1 MNLKLPS
8 YYFMASKIAPF
19 CNPFKTFYNI
29 APMRIIFSTLLFS
42 ALITHGEI
50 KLEEIPRLDTSTA
63 LKILGKCHQESLDR
77 EVNVAIVIVGI
88 DGRILASSKS
98 EKMDPGLYDFAKF
111 KAQTSCFKGVATEEL
126 PARNGQDLEI
136 MNIGSLKVIRGV
148 QGGIPLYYQGH
159 VVGAIG
165 VSGAKPEIDK
175 AIAVKGIE
183 NLKELEAHK

>member
-1 MNLKLPS
+1 MLGD
-8 YYFMASKIAPF
+8 I
-19 CNPFKTFYNI
+19 
-29 APMRIIFSTLLFS
+29 MRFIFSTFLCF
-42 ALITHGEI
+42 ALISYGEI
-50 KLEEIPRLDTSTA
+50 KLEEIPRLNTTTA
-63 LKILGKCHQESLDR
+63 LKILSACHQESVDQKV
-77 EVNVAIVIVGI
+77 EVAIVIVGI

-111 KAQTSCFKGVATEEL
+111 KAETSNFKGVATEDL
-126 PARNGQDLEI
+126 PARNGRDLEI
-136 MNIGSLKVIRGV
+136 MDIGSLKVIRGV

-183 NLKELEAHK
+183 DLKELKAHK

>member
-1 MNLKLPS
+1 MK
-8 YYFMASKIAPF
+8 
-19 CNPFKTFYNI
+19 
-29 APMRIIFSTLLFS
+29 IIFPTFLCLTLISF
-42 ALITHGEI
+42 GEI
-50 KLEEIPRLDTSTA
+50 KLEEIPRLDTATA
-63 LKILGKCHQESLDR
+63 LKILTACHQES
-77 EVNVAIVIVGI
+77 VNQKVEVAIVIVGI

-111 KAQTSCFKGVATEEL
+111 KAETSCFKSVATEDL
-126 PARNGQDLEI
+126 PARNGRDLEI
-136 MNIGSLKVIRGV
+136 MDIGSLKVIRGV

-183 NLKELEAHK
+183 GLTELQAHK